1 MFTTTFDTNK
11 DRNFQKLE
19 QIYQIW
25 VNLGQFSI
33 FRSPQRPKNES
44 EGNFLSFHPRKVI
57 CFRPS
62 GDFWLLISYKID
74 IMGEKLIFPFKWS

>member
-44 EGNFLSFHPRKVI
+44 EGNFQVFTPFKKKLTPPPHQVLR
-57 CFRPS
+57 
-62 GDFWLLISYKID
+62 
-74 IMGEKLIFPFKWS
+74 EKLWTD